1 MRNANDMPVELFASR
16 SCPFCAEVRERL
28 DDEGVAYVERDVD
41 DDARARARLAELL
54 GASAMVPVIV
64 EDGRVI
70 QVGVAGRG
78 CYVRTG
84 GRDGGR

>member
-1 MRNANDMPVELFASR
+1 MPCGSMRTLPVELFASQ

-28 DDEGVAYVERDVD
+28 DDDGVAYVERDVD
-41 DDARARARLAELL
+41 RDPSARARLAQLL
-54 GASAMVPVIV
+54 GPSAMVPVVV

-78 CYVRTG
+78 CYVRAQ
-84 GRDGGR
+84 